1 VNPLPPA
8 PLRAQLREILQGAG
22 EIALSHFGGVRAV
35 AKPDGTQVTVADR
48 EVEDW
53 LVRALSQTFPG
64 DAVVS
69 EEGTRVEGGDA
80 TWYVD
85 PIDGTSAYVEGLAH
99 WGPTVCR
106 VGPDGLDLGA
116 LWLPRL
122 GEFWYARRG
131 RGAWRNDQRLAPGD
145 PGAPGRHHSLF
156 APSRFHTN
164 TPVPWPGKTRSL
176 GSTAAH
182 LALVAAGAG
191 LMAVVPEW
199 HLWDVGCGVL
209 LIEESGRRVCDAQGT
224 PVDVTR
230 CQPGLPFYAGA
241 STALIHVVDSGWTL
255 NRLQRGGGGD
265 G

>member
-1 VNPLPPA
+1 MNPLPPA

-131 RGAWRNDQRLAPGD
+131 RGAKEEEEGAASGAAGRPAARANGGD
-145 PGAPGRHHSLF
+145 G
-156 APSRFHTN
+156 SRRAL
-164 TPVPWPGKTRSL
+164 K
-176 GSTAAH
+176 AA
-182 LALVAAGAG
+182 ARAGAG
-191 LMAVVPEW
+191 TRRCRPPPPRAACQCVCGIIRMAV
-199 HLWDVGCGVL
+199 GV
-209 LIEESGRRVCDAQGT
+209 
-224 PVDVTR
+224 
-230 CQPGLPFYAGA
+230 
-241 STALIHVVDSGWTL
+241 
-255 NRLQRGGGGD
+255 
-265 G
+265 